1 MVTGHLRERNGYYH
15 IVLNY
20 VDENGKRKTPS
31 KSTGLPVKGNKK
43 RAQSMLEDERAKLE
57 ETLLQIIGNKKVG
70 GADDMSFTKFMLKW
84 VNMMKN
90 SVEVTTFAAYKAII
104 ERKINP
110 YFDYFYPNIKVGE
123 ITPIHIQ
130 EFYTYELEEK
140 GLSANSVIH
149 IHANI
154 RKALQY
160 AYKIDLIKSNPAD
173 KVERPKKEPYL
184 ANYYNAQELER
195 LFKVVKGEFIEL
207 GVIIAAFYGLR
218 RSEIVGLKWEAIDF
232 EQKTI
237 SIRHIVTET
246 SVDGKFTIIPKD
258 RPKSKSSYRTLPLVK
273 PFEDLLL
280 QIKKQQEIDRRV
292 CGDSYCKDYLEY
304 VYLDR
309 IGKLIKPNYL
319 TQRFHNIIEQ
329 NHMKPIRFH
338 DLRHSCASALYANGV
353 DIKQI
358 QAWLG
363 HSDITTTTSIYT
375 HMEFESKENSA
386 RAIMKIYPV
395 NAIDDFVFENSE
407 GVLEGNCENSAVFT

>member
-43 RAQSMLEDERAKLE
+43 RAQSMLEDERTKLE
-57 ETLLQIIGNKKVG
+57 EALLQIVENKKVG
-70 GADDMSFTKFMLKW
+70 GPDDMSFTKFMLKW

-160 AYKIDLIKSNPAD
+160 AYKVDLIKSNPAD

-237 SIRHIVTET
+237 SVRHIVTET
-246 SVDGKFTIIPKD
+246 SVDGKFTMIPKD
-258 RPKSKSSYRTLPLVK
+258 RPKSKSSCRTLPLVK
-273 PFEDLLL
+273 PFEELLL
-280 QIKKQQEIDRRV
+280 QIKKQQEINR
-292 CGDSYCKDYLEY
+292 
-304 VYLDR
+304 
-309 IGKLIKPNYL
+309 
-319 TQRFHNIIEQ
+319 
-329 NHMKPIRFH
+329 
-338 DLRHSCASALYANGV
+338 
-353 DIKQI
+353 
-358 QAWLG
+358 
-363 HSDITTTTSIYT
+363 
-375 HMEFESKENSA
+375 
-386 RAIMKIYPV
+386 
-395 NAIDDFVFENSE
+395 
-407 GVLEGNCENSAVFT
+407 